1 MYEIFGEFDSA
12 EELNLCAAGLKAER
26 DKDNLLILA
35 KENGID
41 ESLATMYLEGTT
53 QTFIDI
59 FGAMCGKLEVE
70 RKEGKT
76 GIAPAQAII
85 DYLSIT
91 GFEKEELA
99 IAIRRKGKS
108 LEKCCEEITKAA
120 KEIAA
125 PEIEKEIQKRR
136 QGNQKPTN
144 APGSFGQ
151 QTVNIPD
158 LTVFKMAETYYLRQ
172 EDISNDNS
180 IQSV

>member
-12 EELNLCAAGLKAER
+12 EELNLCAAGLKAEG
-26 DKDNLLILA
+26 DKDNLLVLA

-41 ESLATMYLEGTT
+41 ESLVTMYLEDAT

-108 LEKCCEEITKAA
+108 LEKCCEEISKQAMA
-120 KEIAA
+120 MVKEKKG
-125 PEIEKEIQKRR
+125 E
-136 QGNQKPTN
+136 
-144 APGSFGQ
+144 

-158 LTVFKMAETYYLRQ
+158 LTVFKMAEAYYLKGV
-172 EDISNDNS
+172 E
-180 IQSV
+180 